1 DLVSSPTVNQSSNV
15 PSFHLQI
22 GKENEPIKGSIQLYP
37 PHRVEPRFGGLMRAF
52 RQWKEKQLA
61 KSRRMNIHSDDI
73 KSLHFENSMIQPKLI
88 DSSEYGCTFSQGDTS
103 SYSSEYT
110 DDDDDDEEDEEDE
123 EDSICS
129 DDLWSELHPWSKRAN
144 AITERKSQLLTFRL
158 KNILGIS

>member
-1 DLVSSPTVNQSSNV
+1 MST
-15 PSFHLQI
+15 
-22 GKENEPIKGSIQLYP
+22 
-37 PHRVEPRFGGLMRAF
+37 
-52 RQWKEKQLA
+52 
-61 KSRRMNIHSDDI
+61 DDI

-158 KNILGIS
+158 KNILG